1 MLILTSG
8 YQFLNDTSCFVKL
21 VIVTLCVTIF
31 YSKSFDVC
39 LIIFLTKSFIQGG
52 SQSLNVTSL
61 LGTKLEK
68 MFIIVWLKIVTFAYD
83 SCYLIE
89 APHLLIQFNF

>member
-68 MFIIVWLKIVTFAYD
+68 MFIIVWLKIVTFVYD
-83 SCYLIE
+83 SFVI
-89 APHLLIQFNF
+89 